1 MNYPGDSF
9 KSAIIHHEET
19 AENGCPAKA
28 LQSARSIPNIE
39 LSIRIARDSG
49 LPELSTFSWLKGL
62 DTSIAEH
69 SVANL
74 VDLTK
79 AEKDQLS
86 KAMKS
91 ILK

>member
-1 MNYPGDSF
+1 
-9 KSAIIHHEET
+9 
-19 AENGCPAKA
+19 
-28 LQSARSIPNIE
+28 L
-39 LSIRIARDSG
+39 
-49 LPELSTFSWLKGL
+49 SWLKGL
-62 DTSIAEH
+62 DSSIAEH

-74 VDLTK
+74 GDLTK